1 MRCCQCQKEL
11 PDGALFCK
19 YCGARQTPQE
29 AGEARKEAPQAQTI
43 QPVHQPAASP
53 VVEREM
59 PRAAAVGEME
69 EPPVPLAERT
79 EECLPEDIA
88 LETAPQAGE
97 AVSTLAEPEG
107 EPEVPPDLT
116 AAGETEAQPELPP
129 EETASAE
136 AGESP
141 VLAAAPAP
149 PDPEIRFRDVPEEE
163 MEQPA
168 RPEPE
173 DLVFDLE
180 QILQKIAS
188 ADAVEPK
195 SGETTL
201 SVEKEVP
208 LWFDPDEVSQPAA
221 LGENA
226 EPDPET
232 VPLKSNHDVT
242 PEQGEAAAAPTE
254 LEVETGGE
262 PAEPPVRELPAAEQT
277 VPSDAE
283 PPPAARI
290 EETPASKQE
299 TELPAAEQKEDA
311 AVLEKQ
317 TWLHAEQKDPLPVE
331 EYCPEQR
338 EKSTAPTGSKPQG
351 VSGEPAA
358 EASKKREKKPAL
370 PILWRLAVIS
380 VELGVIAYLSVR
392 LFF

>member
-11 PDGALFCK
+11 PDGVPFCK
-19 YCGARQTPQE
+19 YCGARQE
-29 AGEARKEAPQAQTI
+29 AGEARKEAPQAETI

-59 PRAAAVGEME
+59 PRAATAGETE

-97 AVSTLAEPEG
+97 AVSTLAEPER

-116 AAGETEAQPELPP
+116 VAGETEAQPELPP
-129 EETASAE
+129 EETAPAE
-136 AGESP
+136 ARESP
-141 VLAAAPAP
+141 VPAAAPAP
-149 PDPEIRFRDVPEEE
+149 PAPEIRFRDVPEE

-221 LGENA
+221 VGENA

-232 VPLKSNHDVT
+232 VPLESYQDVT
-242 PEQGEAAAAPTE
+242 PEQGEAAAAPAE
-254 LEVETGGE
+254 LEVEAGGE
-262 PAEPPVRELPAAEQT
+262 PAEPPAREIPAAEQT
-277 VPSDAE
+277 VASDVE
-283 PPPAARI
+283 LPPAARI
-290 EETPASKQE
+290 EETPASKPE

-311 AVLEKQ
+311 TALAKQ
-317 TWLHAEQKDPLPVE
+317 PWLHAEQRDPLPVE

-338 EKSTAPTGSKPQG
+338 EKSTAPTGLKPQG

-370 PILWRLAVIS
+370 PILWRLAVIG

>member
-59 PRAAAVGEME
+59 PRAAAVGETE
-69 EPPVPLAERT
+69 EPPVPLVERT

-97 AVSTLAEPEG
+97 AVSTLAEPER
-107 EPEVPPDLT
+107 EPEVPPDL
-116 AAGETEAQPELPP
+116 AATGEAEAQPELPP
-129 EETASAE
+129 EETGPAE
-136 AGESP
+136 AGEIP
-141 VLAAAPAP
+141 GPAAAPAP
-149 PDPEIRFRDVPEEE
+149 PAPELRFRDISEE

-168 RPEPE
+168 QPEPE

-188 ADAVEPK
+188 TDGAEPR
-195 SGETTL
+195 SGETAP
-201 SVEKEVP
+201 SVEKEEP
-208 LWFDPDEVSQPAA
+208 LWFDPDQASQPAA
-221 LGENA
+221 VVENA
-226 EPDPET
+226 ELAPET
-232 VPLKSNHDVT
+232 VPLESNQDVT
-242 PEQGEAAAAPTE
+242 PEQGKAAAASAE
-254 LEVETGGE
+254 LEVEAGGE
-262 PAEPPVRELPAAEQT
+262 SAEPLVWEIPAAEQT

-283 PPPAARI
+283 PPPAAKI
-290 EETPASKQE
+290 EETPASKPE
-299 TELPAAEQKEDA
+299 AELSAAEQKEDA
-311 AVLEKQ
+311 AALAKQ
-317 TWLHAEQKDPLPVE
+317 PWLHAEQRDPLSVE
-331 EYCPEQR
+331 KCCPEQR

-358 EASKKREKKPAL
+358 EASKKREKKPVL
-370 PILWRLAVIS
+370 PILWRLAVIG

>member
-11 PDGALFCK
+11 PDGVPFCK

-29 AGEARKEAPQAQTI
+29 AGEARKEAPQAETI

-59 PRAAAVGEME
+59 PRAATAGETE
-69 EPPVPLAERT
+69 GPPVPLAGKT
-79 EECLPEDIA
+79 EECLPEDTA
-88 LETAPQAGE
+88 LETAPQAGK
-97 AVSTLAEPEG
+97 AVSTLAEPER
-107 EPEVPPDLT
+107 EPEVPPDL
-116 AAGETEAQPELPP
+116 AVAGETEAQPELPP
-129 EETASAE
+129 EETAPAE
-136 AGESP
+136 ARESP
-141 VLAAAPAP
+141 VPAAAPAP
-149 PDPEIRFRDVPEEE
+149 PAPEIRFRDVPEE

-221 LGENA
+221 VGENA

-232 VPLKSNHDVT
+232 VPLESYQDVT
-242 PEQGEAAAAPTE
+242 PEQGEAAVAPAE
-254 LEVETGGE
+254 LEVEAGGE
-262 PAEPPVRELPAAEQT
+262 PADPPAREIPAAEQT
-277 VPSDAE
+277 VASDVE
-283 PPPAARI
+283 LPPAARI
-290 EETPASKQE
+290 EETPASKPE

-311 AVLEKQ
+311 TALAKQ
-317 TWLHAEQKDPLPVE
+317 PWLHAEQRDPLPVE

-338 EKSTAPTGSKPQG
+338 EKSTAPTGLKPQG

-370 PILWRLAVIS
+370 PILWRLAVIG

>member
-11 PDGALFCK
+11 PDGVPFCK

-29 AGEARKEAPQAQTI
+29 AGEARKEAPQAETI

-59 PRAAAVGEME
+59 PRAATAGETE

-97 AVSTLAEPEG
+97 AVSTLAEPER

-116 AAGETEAQPELPP
+116 VAGETEAQPELPP
-129 EETASAE
+129 EETAPAE
-136 AGESP
+136 ARESP
-141 VLAAAPAP
+141 VPAAAPAP
-149 PDPEIRFRDVPEEE
+149 PAPEIRFRVVLKE
-163 MEQPA
+163 MEQT

-173 DLVFDLE
+173 GLVFDLD

-188 ADAVEPK
+188 ADAAEPK
-195 SGETTL
+195 SGETAP
-201 SVEKEVP
+201 SVEKEDP
-208 LWFDPDEVSQPAA
+208 LWFDPDEVRQPAA
-221 LGENA
+221 VVENA
-226 EPDPET
+226 EPAPET
-232 VPLKSNHDVT
+232 VPLESNQDVT
-242 PEQGEAAAAPTE
+242 PEQGEAAVAPAD
-254 LEVETGGE
+254 LEVEAGGE
-262 PAEPPVRELPAAEQT
+262 PAEPPAREIPAAEQT
-277 VPSDAE
+277 VASDVE
-283 PPPAARI
+283 LSPAARI
-290 EETPASKQE
+290 EESPASKPE

-311 AVLEKQ
+311 AALAKQ
-317 TWLHAEQKDPLPVE
+317 PWLHAEQRDPLPVE

-370 PILWRLAVIS
+370 PILWRLAVIG

>member
-1 MRCCQCQKEL
+1 
-11 PDGALFCK
+11 
-19 YCGARQTPQE
+19 
-29 AGEARKEAPQAQTI
+29 
-43 QPVHQPAASP
+43 
-53 VVEREM
+53 M
-59 PRAAAVGEME
+59 PRAATAGETE

-97 AVSTLAEPEG
+97 AVSTLAEPER

-116 AAGETEAQPELPP
+116 VAGETEAQPELPP
-129 EETASAE
+129 EETAPAE
-136 AGESP
+136 ARESP
-141 VLAAAPAP
+141 VPAAAPAP
-149 PDPEIRFRDVPEEE
+149 PAPEIRFRDVPEE

-221 LGENA
+221 VGENA

-232 VPLKSNHDVT
+232 VPLESYQDVT
-242 PEQGEAAAAPTE
+242 PEQGEAAAAPAE
-254 LEVETGGE
+254 LEVEAGGE
-262 PAEPPVRELPAAEQT
+262 PAEPPAREIPAAEQT
-277 VPSDAE
+277 VASDVE
-283 PPPAARI
+283 LPPAARI
-290 EETPASKQE
+290 EETPASKPE

-311 AVLEKQ
+311 TALAKQ
-317 TWLHAEQKDPLPVE
+317 PWLHAEQRDPLPVE

-338 EKSTAPTGSKPQG
+338 EKSTAPTGLKPQG

-370 PILWRLAVIS
+370 PILWRLAVIG

>member
-1 MRCCQCQKEL
+1 MS
-11 PDGALFCK
+11 
-19 YCGARQTPQE
+19 
-29 AGEARKEAPQAQTI
+29 I
-43 QPVHQPAASP
+43 
-53 VVEREM
+53 
-59 PRAAAVGEME
+59 
-69 EPPVPLAERT
+69 
-79 EECLPEDIA
+79 
-88 LETAPQAGE
+88 
-97 AVSTLAEPEG
+97 LAEPER

-116 AAGETEAQPELPP
+116 VAGETEAQPELPP
-129 EETASAE
+129 EETAPAE
-136 AGESP
+136 ARESP
-141 VLAAAPAP
+141 VPAAAPAP
-149 PDPEIRFRDVPEEE
+149 PAPEIRFRDVPEE

-221 LGENA
+221 VGENA

-232 VPLKSNHDVT
+232 VPLESYQDVT
-242 PEQGEAAAAPTE
+242 PEQGEAAAAPAE
-254 LEVETGGE
+254 LEVEAGGE
-262 PAEPPVRELPAAEQT
+262 PAEPPAREIPAAEQT
-277 VPSDAE
+277 VASDVE
-283 PPPAARI
+283 LPPAARI
-290 EETPASKQE
+290 EETPASKPE

-311 AVLEKQ
+311 TALAKQ
-317 TWLHAEQKDPLPVE
+317 PWLHAEQRDPLPVE

-338 EKSTAPTGSKPQG
+338 EKSTAPTGLKPQG

-370 PILWRLAVIS
+370 PILWRLAVIG

>member
-11 PDGALFCK
+11 PDGVPFCK

-29 AGEARKEAPQAQTI
+29 AGEARKEAPQAETI

-59 PRAAAVGEME
+59 PRAATAGETE

-97 AVSTLAEPEG
+97 AVSTLAEPER

-116 AAGETEAQPELPP
+116 VAGETEAQPELPP
-129 EETASAE
+129 EETAPAE
-136 AGESP
+136 ARESP
-141 VLAAAPAP
+141 VPAP
-149 PDPEIRFRDVPEEE
+149 PAPEIRFRDVPEE

-221 LGENA
+221 VGENA

-232 VPLKSNHDVT
+232 VPLESYQDVT
-242 PEQGEAAAAPTE
+242 PEQGEAAAAPAE
-254 LEVETGGE
+254 LEVEAGGE
-262 PAEPPVRELPAAEQT
+262 PAEPPAREIPAAEQT
-277 VPSDAE
+277 VASDVE
-283 PPPAARI
+283 LPPAARI
-290 EETPASKQE
+290 EETPASKPE

-311 AVLEKQ
+311 TALAKQ
-317 TWLHAEQKDPLPVE
+317 PWLHAEQRDPLPVE

-338 EKSTAPTGSKPQG
+338 EKSTAPTGLKPQG

-370 PILWRLAVIS
+370 PILWRLAVIG